1 MKIPALKTLAGLVL
15 CLVVPAWAFA
25 APGSDRVPL
34 GQKPLARCK
43 AKLAAGAPLTVV
55 CFGDSITE
63 IGCAA
68 RWNPDWAGGASRP
81 ESNWGA
87 VVVADLRKAYP
98 RSAITLVNLGIGGE
112 NSAEGVNRLNT
123 LAAAKPDLVLVEFG
137 SNDCDY
143 HEQPP
148 EKTAAALNT
157 ILDRIRDGF
166 MADAVVVGF
175 GGDYPLK
182 STMKHREET
191 EAVLVAVAKRQNVP
205 YADVHSAILAATA
218 NGTKWCDFHKSNT
231 DCHPNDAGHAVW
243 AAAVT
248 KALAKAG
255 VGATHQP

>member
-218 NGTKWCDFHKSNT
+218 NGTKWSDFHKSNT

-255 VGATHQP
+255 VGATCQP